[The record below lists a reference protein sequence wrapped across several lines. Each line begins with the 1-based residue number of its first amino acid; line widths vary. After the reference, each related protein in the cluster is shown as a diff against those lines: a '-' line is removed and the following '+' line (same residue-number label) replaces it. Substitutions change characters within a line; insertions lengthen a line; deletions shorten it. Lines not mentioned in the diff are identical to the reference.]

1 MLSNTTIHNSKREE
15 LEEKRMKETIRQMTE
30 EEWEKTREERVD
42 NWRKFSSKK
51 SIIGTKNS
59 NHQIK
64 APQIRMEERPVNAPR
79 NDIDSKPM
87 GINEDYK
94 KSWK

>member
-1 MLSNTTIHNSKREE
+1 MS
-15 LEEKRMKETIRQMTE
+15 E
-30 EEWEKTREERVD
+30 EEWEKSREQRVD

-59 NHQIK
+59 NHQLK
-64 APQIRMEERPVNAPR
+64 APQIRVEERPAHAPKI
-79 NDIDSKPM
+79 DIDSQKPM